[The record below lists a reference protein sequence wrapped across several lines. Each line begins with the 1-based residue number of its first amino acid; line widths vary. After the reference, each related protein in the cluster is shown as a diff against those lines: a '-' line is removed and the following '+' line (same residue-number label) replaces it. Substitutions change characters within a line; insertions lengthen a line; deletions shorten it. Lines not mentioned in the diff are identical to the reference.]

1 MSAEIK
7 KFSEKKKPEIQPVN
21 TKDDA
26 LMIREGLRLPLFE
39 QNPEWHK
46 KTPQEKAELEMFSK
60 IKGYRASAPS
70 KTRRICKHGLTVHLK
85 NLKKIPEFKTT
96 YSVKLYQD
104 EILGYLHT
112 FFDSMLDEIKVIY
125 YNGKKFPFQS

>member
-7 KFSEKKKPEIQPVN
+7 KVSEKKKSEISPVN

-26 LMIREGLRLPLFE
+26 LMVREGLRLPLFV

-46 KTPQEKAELEMFSK
+46 KTPQEKAELEMFPK

-70 KTRRICKHGLTVHLK
+70 RTLRTCKHGLTVHLK
-85 NLKKIPEFKTT
+85 NLKKVPDFKTT

-112 FFDSMLDEIKVIY
+112 FFDDMAEEVKVVY
-125 YNGKKFPFQS
+125 YHGKVFPFFS